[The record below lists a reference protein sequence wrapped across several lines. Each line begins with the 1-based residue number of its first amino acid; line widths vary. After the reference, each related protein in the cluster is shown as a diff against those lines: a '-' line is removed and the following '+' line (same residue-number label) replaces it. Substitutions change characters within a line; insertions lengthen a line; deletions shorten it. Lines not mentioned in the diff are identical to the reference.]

1 MLGAPEKDEDQ
12 WASSFFSGREE
23 PQPSALGSP
32 VGDLKAAQ
40 RRKNYGIYNPLSNN
54 ISIFYKIIV

>member
-1 MLGAPEKDEDQ
+1 MLGAPEKDEDH

-32 VGDLKAAQ
+32 VGDLKAA
-40 RRKNYGIYNPLSNN
+40 RHRENYGICNPLPNN
-54 ISIFYKIIV
+54 ISVFHKIIV